1 MRPERLGSLS
11 FHARN
16 WNSTPIRKAPVVGSA
31 VIRENQPTVAVA
43 RAYVRPPRALWIG
56 YSVMGT
62 LLAAY
67 VIALMVRGPDAS
79 WPWIDGWGV
88 VAFEFTG
95 AGLLLMRGLRK
106 GPGRAIALVLGA
118 AVFSWALGDALLT
131 GEQWNGAIAPTPSVA
146 DVPYIAFFPL
156 AYVAVIL
163 MLRKEITRLLPA
175 TWLDGAVAGL
185 GAAAAC
191 AAFAFHAVQ
200 VSLGPSISTLG
211 VAVNLV
217 YPIGDVLLLA
227 LVVGGTAVLPGRR
240 LPWLLFAAACGVNSI
255 GDTFNL
261 FGASGASPPVGDIF
275 NGIAWPTAILLM
287 SISVWAPAGRRDLV
301 ETGRMPGFILPG
313 VGAAAGLAIL
323 LYGALQHDVVP
334 VALGLATATLVVV
347 GIRLAFSVR
356 GLRALTQER
365 HRQAVTDELT
375 GLGNRRRL
383 TSLLDAFFADH
394 LDPQTP
400 PRKLAFLFI
409 DLDRFKEINDS
420 FGHSAG
426 DELLRQLGPRLLGSM
441 RATDV
446 LIRVGGDE
454 LGAVLID
461 TEPEYAAGLAQ
472 RLTALL
478 EQPFN
483 LNAVTVRVS
492 ASIGIAMAPADAVD
506 SAGLMRCADVAMYRA
521 KLGQRSYE
529 VYQPEIDD
537 GGNRLV
543 LVDEL
548 RAAVEQEELVLHYQP
563 QVDLRSGETTA
574 VEALLR
580 WPHPRIGMI
589 PPLEFLPLAEGAG
602 LMGPVT
608 RLVLEHALAQCAAWR
623 AEGTRLAV
631 SVNISSSNLLDP
643 GFLDAVRGALRRF
656 RVPASALIL
665 EITETTIIRDFE
677 GCKQVIDE
685 LRALGLGISI
695 DDFGSGFTSLAYLG
709 GLAVTELKL
718 DRTFI
723 NGLIADGREQDVKLV
738 RATIELGHALGL
750 IVVAEGIET
759 LATLELL
766 SLLGCDRAQGYFTG
780 RPVPAADLMIS
791 GRNGLSAPHR
801 YAAAV

>member
-1 MRPERLGSLS
+1 
-11 FHARN
+11 
-16 WNSTPIRKAPVVGSA
+16 
-31 VIRENQPTVAVA
+31 
-43 RAYVRPPRALWIG
+43 
-56 YSVMGT
+56 MGT
-62 LLAAY
+62 VLMTY
-67 VIALMVRGPDAS
+67 VVALVVRGPDAS

-95 AGLLLMRGLRK
+95 AGLLLLRGVK
-106 GPGRAIALVLGA
+106 QGPRRPIALVLGS
-118 AVFSWALGDALLT
+118 AVFAWALGDALLT
-131 GEQWNGAIAPTPSVA
+131 WEQWNGATAPTPSLA
-146 DVPYIAFFPL
+146 DIPYIAFFPL
-156 AYVAVIL
+156 AYVAVVL

-185 GAAAAC
+185 GGAALC
-191 AAFAFHAVQ
+191 AAFVFHAVE
-200 VSLGPSISTLG
+200 VSLGPTISTLG
-211 VAVNLV
+211 VVVNLV
-217 YPIGDVLLLA
+217 YPIGDVLLFA
-227 LVVGGTAVLPGRR
+227 LVVGGTAILPGRR
-240 LPWLLFAAACGVNSI
+240 LPWLLFATACGVNTI

-261 FGASGASPPVGDIF
+261 FGASGASSQVGDLF

-287 SISVWAPAGRRDLV
+287 SMSVWAPAGRRDLL
-301 ETGRMPGFILPG
+301 ETSRVPGFVLPG
-313 VGAAAGLAIL
+313 VGAAAGLVIL
-323 LYGALQHDVVP
+323 LYGALQHHVAP

-356 GLRALTQER
+356 GLRALTEER

-383 TSLLDAFFADH
+383 TSLLDGYFADY

-400 PRKLAFLFI
+400 PRNLAFLFV
-409 DLDRFKEINDS
+409 DLDHFKEINDS

-441 RATDV
+441 RSTDV
-446 LIRVGGDE
+446 LVRIGGDE

-461 TEPEYAAGLAQ
+461 TEPEYAAALAQ

-483 LNAVTVRVS
+483 LNAVSVSVS
-492 ASIGIAMAPADAVD
+492 ASIGIAMAPTDAVD
-506 SAGLMRCADVAMYRA
+506 SVGLMRCADVAMYRA

-529 VYQPEIDD
+529 VYQSDIDD

-548 RAAVEQEELVLHYQP
+548 RSAVEQEELVLHYQP

-589 PPLEFLPLAEGAG
+589 PPVEFLPLAEGAG
-602 LMGPVT
+602 LMGPIT

-623 AEGTRLAV
+623 ADGTRLAV

-643 GFLDAVRGALRRF
+643 GFLEVVRDALRRF

-685 LRALGLGISI
+685 LRGLGLGISI

-718 DRTFI
+718 DRSFI

-750 IVVAEGIET
+750 NVVAEGIET
-759 LATLELL
+759 CATLELL
-766 SLLGCDRAQGYFTG
+766 SLLGCDRAGAVHRGCRLSTSARAPRTCRRPPMCAWRTKYRSCRSDRVCVQGVRRSRVG
-780 RPVPAADLMIS
+780 QQK
-791 GRNGLSAPHR
+791 HR
-801 YAAAV
+801 

>member
-1 MRPERLGSLS
+1 
-11 FHARN
+11 
-16 WNSTPIRKAPVVGSA
+16 
-31 VIRENQPTVAVA
+31 
-43 RAYVRPPRALWIG
+43 
-56 YSVMGT
+56 MGT
-62 LLAAY
+62 ALAAY
-67 VIALMVRGPDAS
+67 IVAVIVRGPDAS

-88 VAFEFTG
+88 VGFEFIA
-95 AGLLLMRGLRK
+95 AGLLLARTLRK
-106 GPGRAIALVLGA
+106 GPGRTIALVLGA
-118 AVFSWALGDALLT
+118 AVFAWALGDAILT
-131 GEQWNGAIAPTPSVA
+131 WEEWNGGTAPTPSLA
-146 DVPYIAFFPL
+146 DLSYVCFFPL
-156 AYVAVIL
+156 AYVALIL

-191 AAFAFHAVQ
+191 AAFAFHAIET
-200 VSLGPSISTLG
+200 SIGPSVSAFG

-240 LPWLLFAAACGVNSI
+240 LPWLLFAAACGVNTI

-261 FGASGASPPVGDIF
+261 FSSSGVSTQVGDIF
-275 NGIAWPTAILLM
+275 NGVAWPTAILLM
-287 SISVWAPAGRRDLV
+287 SMSVWVPAGRRDLV
-301 ETGRMPGFILPG
+301 ESGRIPGFVLPG
-313 VGAAAGLAIL
+313 VGALAGLVIL
-323 LYGALQHDVVP
+323 LVGAVQHQVVP
-334 VALGLATATLVVV
+334 VALGLATATLAVV
-347 GIRLAFSVR
+347 GIRLGLSVR
-356 GLRALTQER
+356 GLRSLTEER

-383 TSLLDAFFADH
+383 TSILDAYFADY

-400 PRKLAFLFI
+400 PRNLAFLFV
-409 DLDRFKEINDS
+409 DLDHFKEINDS

-426 DELLRQLGPRLLGSM
+426 DELLRQLGPRLMGSM
-441 RATDV
+441 RSSDV
-446 LIRVGGDE
+446 LVRIGGDE

-483 LNAVTVRVS
+483 LNAVSVRVS
-492 ASIGIAMAPADAVD
+492 GSIGIAMAPTDATD

-529 VYQPEIDD
+529 VYQSDIDD

-548 RAAVEQEELVLHYQP
+548 RAAVDQEELVLHFQP
-563 QVDLRSGETTA
+563 QVDLRSGETIA

-589 PPLEFLPLAEGAG
+589 SPLEFLPLAEEAG
-602 LMGPVT
+602 LMGAVT

-643 GFLDAVRGALRRF
+643 GFIEVVRDALRHF
-656 RVPASALIL
+656 QVPASALIL

-685 LRALGLGISI
+685 LRGLGLGISI

-709 GLAVTELKL
+709 SLAVTELKL

-723 NGLIADGREQDVKLV
+723 GGLAADGREQDVKLV

-750 IVVAEGIET
+750 TVVAEGIET

-780 RPVPAADLMIS
+780 RPVPAVDLVLS
-791 GRNGLSAPHR
+791 GRNGLSTPQR
-801 YAAAV
+801 YIATAV

>member
-1 MRPERLGSLS
+1 MPG
-11 FHARN
+11 
-16 WNSTPIRKAPVVGSA
+16 
-31 VIRENQPTVAVA
+31 
-43 RAYVRPPRALWIG
+43 RPPRALWVVYG
-56 YSVMGT
+56 VMGT
-62 LLAAY
+62 ALAAY
-67 VIALMVRGPDAS
+67 IIALIVRGPDTS

-88 VAFEFTG
+88 VAFEFIG
-95 AGLLLMRGLRK
+95 VGLLLSRGLRK
-106 GPGRAIALVLGA
+106 GPGRTIALVLGA
-118 AVFSWALGDALLT
+118 AVFAWALGDAILT
-131 GEQWNGAIAPTPSVA
+131 WEEWNGATAPTPSIA
-146 DVPYIAFFPL
+146 DIPYIAFFPL

-185 GAAAAC
+185 GAAAVC
-191 AAFAFHAVQ
+191 AAFAFHAVE
-200 VSLGPSISTLG
+200 VSLGPTISTLG

-240 LPWLLFAAACGVNSI
+240 LPWLLFATACGINTI

-261 FGASGASPPVGDIF
+261 FGAAGASSQVGDLF
-275 NGIAWPTAILLM
+275 NGIAWPTAIFLM

-301 ETGRMPGFILPG
+301 ETGRMPGFVLPG
-313 VGAAAGLAIL
+313 AGAAAGVVIL
-323 LYGALQHDVVP
+323 LYGALQHHVTP
-334 VALGLATATLVVV
+334 VALGLATATLGVV

-356 GLRALTQER
+356 GLRALTEER

-383 TSLLDAFFADH
+383 TSLLDAYFADH

-400 PRKLAFLFI
+400 PRKLAFLFV

-441 RATDV
+441 RSSDV
-446 LIRVGGDE
+446 LVRIGGDE

-478 EQPFN
+478 EQPFD
-483 LNAVTVRVS
+483 LNAVSVRVS
-492 ASIGIAMAPADAVD
+492 ASIGIAMAPTDAVD
-506 SAGLMRCADVAMYRA
+506 SGGLMRCADVAMYRA
-521 KLGQRSYE
+521 KLGQRAFE
-529 VYQPEIDD
+529 VYQPDIDD

-580 WPHPRIGMI
+580 WPHPRIGMV
-589 PPLEFLPLAEGAG
+589 PPLDFLPLAEGAG
-602 LMGPVT
+602 LMGSIT

-623 AEGTRLAV
+623 ADGTRLAV

-643 GFLDAVRGALRRF
+643 GFIDMVRGALRRF

-750 IVVAEGIET
+750 TVVAEGIET

-780 RPVPAADLMIS
+780 RPVPAADLVIS
-791 GRNGLSAPHR
+791 GRNGLSAPQR
-801 YAAAV
+801 YVATAV

>member
-1 MRPERLGSLS
+1 M
-11 FHARN
+11 
-16 WNSTPIRKAPVVGSA
+16 
-31 VIRENQPTVAVA
+31 Q
-43 RAYVRPPRALWIG
+43 ALWIA
-56 YSVMGT
+56 YAVMGT
-62 LLAAY
+62 LLATY
-67 VIALMVRGPDAS
+67 IVALIVRSPDAS

-88 VAFEFTG
+88 VAFEFVG
-95 AGLLLMRGLRK
+95 VGLLLMRAVRS
-106 GPGRAIALVLGA
+106 GPGRTIALVLGA
-118 AVFSWALGDALLT
+118 AVFAWALGDAILT
-131 GEQWNGAIAPTPSVA
+131 WEEWNGATAPTPSWA
-146 DVPYIAFFPL
+146 DASYVLFFPL

-185 GAAAAC
+185 GAAAVC
-191 AAFAFHAVQ
+191 AAFAFNAVERSIGPT
-200 VSLGPSISTLG
+200 VSAFG

-240 LPWLLFAAACGVNSI
+240 LPWLLFAGACGVNTV

-261 FGASGASPPVGDIF
+261 FGAAGTSSPIGDIF

-287 SISVWAPAGRRDLV
+287 SMSVWVPAGRRNLI
-301 ETGRMPGFILPG
+301 ETGRMPGFLLPG
-313 VGAAAGLAIL
+313 VGAVAGLVIL
-323 LYGALQHDVVP
+323 LVGAFEHRVVP
-334 VALGLATATLVVV
+334 VALGLATATLVTV

-356 GLRALTQER
+356 GLRSLTEER

-375 GLGNRRRL
+375 GLGNRRTL
-383 TSLLDAFFADH
+383 TSLLDAYFAD
-394 LDPQTP
+394 LQDPQTP
-400 PRKLAFLFI
+400 VRKLAFLFV

-426 DELLRQLGPRLLGSM
+426 DELLRQLGPRLMGSM
-441 RATDV
+441 RTTDV
-446 LIRVGGDE
+446 LVRIGGDE

-478 EQPFN
+478 EQPFD
-483 LNAVTVRVS
+483 LNAVSVRVS
-492 ASIGIAMAPADAVD
+492 GSIGIAMAPADATD
-506 SAGLMRCADVAMYRA
+506 SAGLLRCADVAMYRA

-529 VYQPEIDD
+529 VYQSDIDD

-602 LMGPVT
+602 LMGAVT

-643 GFLDAVRGALRRF
+643 GFLELVRGALRRF

-677 GCKQVIDE
+677 GSRQVIDE

-709 GLAVTELKL
+709 SLAVTELKL

-750 IVVAEGIET
+750 TVVAEGIET

-780 RPVPAADLMIS
+780 RPVPAVDLVIS
-791 GRNGLSAPHR
+791 GRNGLSPPQR
-801 YAAAV
+801 YIATAV